1 MGKVRLFLSE
11 LNKGTLV
18 YSQAEGQSPLKQAI
32 IDHYNNK
39 SNEKQA
45 KQFPTWSQNWLL
57 LCNRLTPLGLR
68 LCCSLR
74 SNCLSLPQ
82 APAGESPLKASFPA
96 PRSPTPLSTLLKPVR
111 APSSSL
117 LHHGSGNHVPL
128 PKGVVPWA
136 RTASFIDTLVSPL

>member
-57 LCNRLTPLGLR
+57 LCNTLKAENLLGLF
-68 LCCSLR
+68 STV
-74 SNCLSLPQ
+74 
-82 APAGESPLKASFPA
+82 AVPASSGFLHRAWHSAYVKEKQVDEKVT
-96 PRSPTPLSTLLKPVR
+96 TP
-111 APSSSL
+111 
-117 LHHGSGNHVPL
+117 N
-128 PKGVVPWA
+128 
-136 RTASFIDTLVSPL
+136 